1 MNLSGSKATL
11 VALAAFACVSC
22 SEPSDPIRSTIQG
35 DAPAEELTLEIA
47 DRAKLDEVLAS
58 HRGNVVLVDY
68 WSTSCVPCVEK
79 LPAVLAQQKKLHG
92 RGLRVVTLSMDDPD
106 ATPEIQAFLRERGAA
121 GQHLISKFGSS
132 PKSLEE
138 FEIDLIPHYR
148 LYNRAGELVETFE
161 PGPDAP
167 PLKFSDIQTA
177 VERLL

>member
-1 MNLSGSKATL
+1 MQKRLLPALTSLTL
-11 VALAAFACVSC
+11 LCCLAC
-22 SEPSDPIRSTIQG
+22 DRST
-35 DAPAEELTLEIA
+35 APHPTVKAALPVEALTLEIA
-47 DRAKLDEVLAS
+47 DLAALDDMLAA

-79 LPAVLAQQKKLHG
+79 LPAVLALQKELHD

-106 ATPEIQAFLRERGAA
+106 DDAEIQAFLRERGAA
-121 GQHLISKFGSS
+121 GRHLISKFGSS

-167 PLKFSDIQTA
+167 PLEFTDIQAA

>member
-1 MNLSGSKATL
+1 MSSLRPVPALSI
-11 VALAAFACVSC
+11 LAALLCAACSQAPDSTPPTVKAVA
-22 SEPSDPIRSTIQG
+22 PIE
-35 DAPAEELTLEIA
+35 DATLEIA
-47 DRAKLDEVLAS
+47 DRAALDDMLAA

-79 LPAVLAQQKKLHG
+79 LPAVLALQKELRD
-92 RGLRVVTLSMDDPD
+92 RGLRVITLSMDDPD
-106 ATPEIQAFLRERGAA
+106 AAAEIQAFLRERGAA
-121 GQHLISKFGSS
+121 GRHLISKFGSS

-167 PLKFSDIQTA
+167 PLEFSDIQAA